1 MPRLPRIL
9 HGPSEGQSMLE
20 NAVGPEHRKAI
31 SAGVEHLSRRQIER
45 LHVSCGR
52 GLLDRPPTVG
62 CGFSSPALL
71 A

>member
-1 MPRLPRIL
+1 
-9 HGPSEGQSMLE
+9 MLE